1 VRTADE
7 NMANEIRLIAVERGL
22 DARTFALI
30 AFGGAGPLHARAVAE
45 RLGMTTVIIPPHPGL
60 CSAFGAAIAEARID
74 RMQTFFT
81 RSEDIDIDAFAA
93 TLRRLRDGAVEELK
107 LSVDVEAPVLRSSV
121 DMRYSGQNYEV
132 EVPLAAGEFTG
143 NAWAELVES
152 FTSTHSQLYGF
163 SLPGEP
169 MEIINIRVTAISPEP
184 PQSFSDAGGGEPPPV
199 AQRKVWFEGAPA
211 DCAIYNRA
219 GLKQNAVIAG
229 PAVIEEMDST
239 TLVFPGDE
247 LRVGAAGVMTL
258 TLGKST

>member
-1 VRTADE
+1 
-7 NMANEIRLIAVERGL
+7 
-22 DARTFALI
+22 
-30 AFGGAGPLHARAVAE
+30 
-45 RLGMTTVIIPPHPGL
+45 MTTVIIPPHPGL

-81 RSEDIDIDAFAA
+81 RSEDIDLDAFAA
-93 TLRRLRDGAVEELK
+93 TLRKLRESAVEELRM
-107 LSVDVEAPVLRSSV
+107 SVDVRDPVLRSSV

-132 EVPLAAGEFTG
+132 EVPLAAGEFTA
-143 NAWAELVES
+143 NAWAALIES
-152 FTSTHSQLYGF
+152 FTATHSHLYGF

-184 PQSFSDAGGGEPPPV
+184 PQSFADAVGDQPPPM
-199 AQRKVWFEGAPA
+199 AGRAVWFDGASA

-219 GLKQNAVIAG
+219 GLKQGAVVAG
-229 PAVIEEMDST
+229 PAVIEEVDST

-258 TLGKST
+258 TLGKSR